1 MNHDR
6 PSTFRNHGAIP
17 LPENRAQ
24 RIKLVVA
31 LCVIAI
37 GLIWLLIYVGSSL
50 TSGGRSTPRETTESK
65 LVHDLTLKLIADPRF
80 ADTSIGIVTER
91 PLAMKVAGGV
101 KSAKDLEALKM
112 FMKEIRP
119 EGDYEIDVELISP

>member
-1 MNHDR
+1 
-6 PSTFRNHGAIP
+6 
-17 LPENRAQ
+17 
-24 RIKLVVA
+24 